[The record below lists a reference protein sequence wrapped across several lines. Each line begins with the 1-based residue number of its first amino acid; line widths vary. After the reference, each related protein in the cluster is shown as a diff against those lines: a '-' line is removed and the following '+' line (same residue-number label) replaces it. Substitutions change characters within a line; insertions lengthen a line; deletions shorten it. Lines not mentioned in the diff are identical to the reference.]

1 MPFFENAHPEFVSD
15 VVTKL
20 KFEVFLKG
28 EFIIKAGTVGTKM
41 YFIQSGV
48 VDVLTEEGEL
58 MTKLTDG
65 SHFGGMQMTQTDLL
79 AEYSLTALLLT
90 EICLLTSDR
99 RVASVKA
106 VTTIDLFSLSKEHF
120 TNILQEYPEMKQ
132 TLETVAVERLNMI
145 GMPPPPQL
153 SAEFPPLSDDPL
165 CGEADSQF
173 EMKPTVFP
181 RKKVTFEDSDPPY
194 RRWSEPTHRGSGSVE
209 QSPHHRKLSLLTTG
223 KRMMVEADTHGRQL
237 VKDGERRHR
246 AYSDADKDSHNIPR
260 QTLRKCEAVT
270 LPPLAEDCP
279 LQTDVPP

>member
-1 MPFFENAHPEFVSD
+1 M
-15 VVTKL
+15 VTKL

-65 SHFGGMQMTQTDLL
+65 SHFGGIQMTQTALL
-79 AEYSLTALLLT
+79 AEYSLTALLPT

-132 TLETVAVERLNMI
+132 TLETVALERLNMI

-153 SAEFPPLSDDPL
+153 SAEFSPLSDDPL
-165 CGEADSQF
+165 HGPIGEAADQF
-173 EMKPTVFP
+173 EVKPTIFP
-181 RKKVTFEDSDPPY
+181 KKVTFEDSDPPY

-223 KRMMVEADTHGRQL
+223 KRMMVEADTHGHQL
-237 VKDGERRHR
+237 VKDVERRHR
-246 AYSDADKDSHNIPR
+246 ASSDADEEPHNIPH
-260 QTLRKCEAVT
+260 QTLRKSKAVT
-270 LPPLAEDCP
+270 LPPLAEDCL
-279 LQTDVPP
+279 LQRDVPP